1 VWRTPVTILPSD
13 LVWSHDGRYLAVVSP
28 KKIVV
33 LDRNG
38 RVRRTVTTL
47 GEGFVDAA
55 FQPGTHQLALSL
67 RAGPRS
73 QIRVVDVDRPGRAR
87 LLFAGPGT
95 FGDFAWSPD
104 GRWLLLSWPTADQWL
119 FLRGSHVHAVANIKE
134 QFPRADDRPPSL
146 ELAGRWCCS
155 R

>member
-1 VWRTPVTILPSD
+1 LT
-13 LVWSHDGRYLAVVSP
+13 WSEDGRYLAVVST

-33 LDRNG
+33 LDASG
-38 RVRRTVTTL
+38 RVHRTVTTL
-47 GEGFVDAA
+47 GDELVDAA
-55 FQPGTHQLALSL
+55 FEPRTHKLAVSM

-73 QIRVVDVDRPGRAR
+73 ELRLVDVDHPGRAR

-104 GRWLLLSWPTADQWL
+104 GRWLVLTWPTADQWL
-119 FLRGSHVHAVANIKE
+119 FLRGAHVHAVANIRE
-134 QFPRADDRPPSL
+134 QFPRDDDRPPSL
-146 ELAGRWCCS
+146 ELAGRWCCA